1 MSAGIRKAG
10 EIPAAVENLKVREL
24 SGYV

>member
-24 SGYV
+24 FGYV